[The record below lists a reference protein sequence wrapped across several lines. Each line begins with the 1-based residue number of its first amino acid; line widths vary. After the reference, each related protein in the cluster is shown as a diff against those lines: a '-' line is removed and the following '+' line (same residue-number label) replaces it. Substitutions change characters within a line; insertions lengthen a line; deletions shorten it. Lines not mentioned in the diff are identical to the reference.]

1 LTICIFCSKE
11 ISPKEYPIPVAQIH
25 FQPVLVAGRG
35 SGDDILQGKYS
46 CQACH
51 GKILQN
57 AAKAAADDGKKL
69 VEAGNAH

>member
-1 LTICIFCSKE
+1 M
-11 ISPKEYPIPVAQIH
+11 
-25 FQPVLVAGRG
+25 AGRG

-57 AAKAAADDGKKL
+57 AAKVAADDGKKL
-69 VEAGNAH
+69 VESGNAH